1 MSGINIYACTDIGR
15 HISTLVRT
23 LTIIGSS
30 LEEADSEVYVWLFLF
45 NFVNY
50 CSVSAADEAKL
61 GHKRAFSVSSKTF
74 YDEQEALRAMEWDLA
89 KQTRKLNKM
98 R

>member
-30 LEEADSEVYVWLFLF
+30 LEEADNEVYV
-45 NFVNY
+45 
-50 CSVSAADEAKL
+50 
-61 GHKRAFSVSSKTF
+61 
-74 YDEQEALRAMEWDLA
+74 
-89 KQTRKLNKM
+89 
-98 R
+98 

>member
-1 MSGINIYACTDIGR
+1 M
-15 HISTLVRT
+15 
-23 LTIIGSS
+23 
-30 LEEADSEVYVWLFLF
+30 F